1 VADVLSLSRQK
12 ILQHRQREGGECQRT
27 YRGTLRQAVARER
40 EFRENQNLVTRVR
53 RGTST
58 CVLASACVRGK
69 TSEVQI
75 EELIMRE
82 QERGILEYPVPVS
95 E

>member
-1 VADVLSLSRQK
+1 L
-12 ILQHRQREGGECQRT
+12 

-53 RGTST
+53 RGT